1 MKIMNKIS
9 LLALTILTVSFTS
22 FNTVGGYKIG
32 DKAEDFSL
40 KNVDGKMVSLASLP
54 NTKGF
59 IIVFTCN
66 GCPYAQAYEQRII
79 DLHKK
84 YAPQGYPV
92 VAINPNDA
100 TAATADSYE
109 KMQQR
114 AKSKKYPYVYLLDEK
129 QEVFPKFGATRT
141 PQVYVLDKDKIVKY
155 MGGIDDNADDASAV
169 KVKYVENAIEAIKA
183 SKTPD
188 PTSTKAIGCSIK
200 KKRS

>member
-1 MKIMNKIS
+1 MKNLIKI
-9 LLALTILTVSFTS
+9 LLLFLTVFAFSFMLP
-22 FNTVGGYKIG
+22 NVGGYQIG

-40 KNVDGKMVSLASLP
+40 KNVDGKMVSLASIP
-54 NTKGF
+54 NAKGY
-59 IIVFTCN
+59 IVVFTCN

-79 DLHKK
+79 DLHNK

-109 KMQQR
+109 KMQAR

-129 QEVFPKFGATRT
+129 QEVYPKFGATRT
-141 PQVYVLDKDKIVKY
+141 PHVFVLDKDKTVKY
-155 MGGIDDNADDASAV
+155 MGGIDDNADDASGV
-169 KVKYVENAIEAIKA
+169 KVKYVENAIEAIKT

-200 KKRS
+200 KKRT